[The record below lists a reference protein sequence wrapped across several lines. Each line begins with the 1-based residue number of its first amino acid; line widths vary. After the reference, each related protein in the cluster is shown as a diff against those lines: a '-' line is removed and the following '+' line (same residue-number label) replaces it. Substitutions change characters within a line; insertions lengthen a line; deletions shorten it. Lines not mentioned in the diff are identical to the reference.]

1 NSEPPGC
8 NSDGKRVAPF
18 TQACQTINK
27 QNEFGAT
34 VGGPVVIPKIYN
46 GKDGTF
52 FFGWYQ
58 GFGLR
63 KHPSTGLD
71 TLPTP
76 AMRGGDLSNILGPQ
90 VALSAC
96 NPTPVKEPPPP
107 PLPCSDASGR
117 PVFQGELYD
126 PSTAR
131 SVAPGAV
138 DALTGLPTATVNPD
152 GSPATSPWLLRDA
165 FGFDNLTGLPI
176 AGAANI
182 IPTGRIDPVAAKIF
196 SY

>member
-1 NSEPPGC
+1 
-8 NSDGKRVAPF
+8 
-18 TQACQTINK
+18 
-27 QNEFGAT
+27 
-34 VGGPVVIPKIYN
+34 
-46 GKDGTF
+46 
-52 FFGWYQ
+52 
-58 GFGLR
+58 
-63 KHPSTGLD
+63 
-71 TLPTP
+71 LPTP

-107 PLPCSDASGR
+107 PLPCSDAIGR

-138 DALTGLPTATVNPD
+138 DAVTGLPTATVNPD
-152 GSPATSPWLLRDA
+152 GTPATSPWLLRDA

-196 SY
+196 SYFPDPVLPGQRFGYTNNWIISNETMQNTSQWGVKIDHSISDKDRVSGEFITS